1 MNERLKYLHY
11 PHSET
16 SPVSFGT
23 GSGEARLEL
32 IHFALYSA
40 LLARNVSNM
49 NSGVDPVSNFIG
61 V

>member
-11 PHSET
+11 LQSET

-23 GSGEARLEL
+23 GSGEERLEL

-49 NSGVDPVSNFIG
+49 NSGVDPVSSFMG